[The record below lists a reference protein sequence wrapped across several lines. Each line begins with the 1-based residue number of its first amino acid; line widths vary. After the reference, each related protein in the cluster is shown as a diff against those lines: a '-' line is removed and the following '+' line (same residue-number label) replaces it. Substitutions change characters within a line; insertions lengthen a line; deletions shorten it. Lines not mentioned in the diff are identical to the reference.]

1 MATVQD
7 RINQWRKGELRGA
20 SQVNM
25 EVALN
30 RYNKGLLKFQKEL
43 LEYVANNGLTTSVV
57 LDTEANRDTYS
68 LPFEFSGQGI
78 TSDFYSIA
86 QLRVAYDEN
95 NDHPA
100 YRVCTAI
107 NIADYNMTPKGHSI
121 WEPMILRRI
130 SAHHPR
136 YSFVSVYEDG
146 KTQTHIKLYPTPKK
160 SITGGISLTFN
171 YVTEPVS
178 LNTNED
184 KIGLPR
190 YFLDAVED
198 YLSYRLMQAENP
210 ELAGQYYQNFIT
222 TLHDNIYGMNR
233 DKRPVEEEFADFY
246 FFTHN

>member
-1 MATVQD
+1 
-7 RINQWRKGELRGA
+7 
-20 SQVNM
+20 
-25 EVALN
+25 
-30 RYNKGLLKFQKEL
+30 
-43 LEYVANNGLTTSVV
+43 
-57 LDTEANRDTYS
+57 
-68 LPFEFSGQGI
+68 
-78 TSDFYSIA
+78 
-86 QLRVAYDEN
+86 
-95 NDHPA
+95 
-100 YRVCTAI
+100 
-107 NIADYNMTPKGHSI
+107 
-121 WEPMILRRI
+121 MILRRI
-130 SAHHPR
+130 STRHPR

-171 YVTEPVS
+171 YVTEPVA

-233 DKRPVEEEFADFY
+233 DKRPVEEEF
-246 FFTHN
+246 